1 MAMGLSIGNGIP
13 SGVLNSNR
21 ASSSLIPEL
30 IAKLCARSTYCENK
44 TCTTATLQKLENCK
58 S

>member
-13 SGVLNSNR
+13 SGALNSNR
-21 ASSSLIPEL
+21 ASSLIPEL
-30 IAKLCARSTYCENK
+30 IAKLCVRSTYCENRTHAIAILK
-44 TCTTATLQKLENCK
+44 KLENCK